1 MKNYIKPT
9 IKVKT
14 MKLKESMLAGSIS
27 MGVSDDPATEPAM
40 SKSFFDG
47 GNATGQSSSAS
58 TSNIWTEE

>member
-14 MKLKESMLAGSIS
+14 MKLKESMLESSIS
-27 MGVSDDPATEPAM
+27 MGISDDPATEPAM

-47 GNATGQSSSAS
+47 GNATGQSSFAS